1 MVALMQNTYVLRY
14 VVHDEGFAC
23 RAEGQASF
31 KAFAAQPDVH
41 EQIFKLVAPNIYG
54 HDEIK
59 KAIACLLFGGAR
71 KVCYIFALP
80 LWLMT

>member
-1 MVALMQNTYVLRY
+1 MQHTYVLRD
-14 VVHDEGFAC
+14 VVQDICFAC
-23 RAEGQASF
+23 RAQEEASF

-41 EQIFKLVAPNIYG
+41 AQIFKLVAPNIYG

-71 KVCYIFALP
+71 KVCYIFAPP